1 MAGARHYLIIR
12 KPTLFASFR
21 LSFAW
26 LHTWFGL
33 VLGFVLMV
41 AFFFGSLSVF
51 DREIDRWALPQTRIE
66 PQPMPSFD
74 AILAS
79 RFSTITAPEP
89 EELAAAAR
97 RATQPLPVT
106 LKPAVFGAYT
116 THRDPVL
123 ALYVGFEVPN
133 STLPN
138 DLAYGSITIDPRD
151 GHVLPEYQ
159 LPLGSAFFYPM
170 HFSLHIT
177 WYDIG
182 YWIVALAAMSML
194 AAVVSGVVMHRKIFR
209 EFFTFRPGKKLLR
222 STLDLHNLTGVVALP
237 FHFLW
242 ALSGLIIF
250 AGIYFPVLDK
260 MLQPLVEQHER
271 EEAKHTGLDTKPSGT
286 PGTLASV
293 DSMMRTAKA
302 HWASRGVPGEVGFL
316 SVTHA
321 GSSNAYVSI
330 YRDSTDRVATAE
342 GLHFRG
348 STGRVIF
355 EDPPTGP
362 VETVNEF
369 LAGMHLQQ
377 FRHWTLRWLIFL
389 GGLLSSV
396 CIATGFIFWVEKRKH
411 AHARERFGGSRWV
424 DALAVTTVTG
434 MVVATMFVLV
444 MNRALPE
451 DLAHR
456 DLWEKCSFWLAWV
469 LTLVHATWRS
479 TAVLEARMSKAW
491 EEQSWAIA
499 VLGVLAVVLNA
510 ATTGD
515 HLGRT
520 LSAGYWPVAGVDL
533 MLLAFAGIAV
543 ISARKLQQR
552 AGNPA
557 PAPSTL
563 EEAEHA

>member
-1 MAGARHYLIIR
+1 
-12 KPTLFASFR
+12 LFANFR

-33 VLGFVLMV
+33 VLGFVLMA

-51 DREIDRWALPQTRIE
+51 DREIDRWALPETRIE

-74 AILAS
+74 TILAS
-79 RFSTITAPEP
+79 RFAEIAAPEP
-89 EELAAAAR
+89 EELAAASKR
-97 RATQPLPVT
+97 STQPLPEK
-106 LKPAVFGAYT
+106 LKPALFGAYT

-123 ALYVGFEVPN
+123 DVFVGFEVPN

-138 DLAYGSITIDPRD
+138 DLAYGSVVIDPRD
-151 GHVLPEYQ
+151 GRKLPKDR
-159 LPLGSAFFYPM
+159 LALGSAFFYPM
-170 HFSLHIT
+170 HYSLHFT

-182 YWIVALAAMSML
+182 MWIVGLAAMAML

-222 STLDLHNLTGVVALP
+222 GTLDLHNLTGVVALP

-250 AGIYFPVLDK
+250 AGVYFPVFDK

-271 EEAKHTGLDTKPSGT
+271 EEARHTGLDAEPSGV

-293 DSMMRTAKA
+293 DAMMIAAKD
-302 HWASRGVPGEVGFL
+302 HWVSRGVPGEVGYL
-316 SVTHA
+316 QVTHV

-342 GLHFRG
+342 GLHFQG

-355 EDPPTGP
+355 EDPPTGAA
-362 VETVNEF
+362 ETVNGF
-369 LAGMHLQQ
+369 LTGMHLQQ
-377 FRHWTLRWLIFL
+377 FRHWTLRWLIFV
-389 GGLLSSV
+389 GGLLSCV
-396 CIATGFIFWVEKRKH
+396 CITTGFIFFVEKRKH
-411 AHARERFGGSRWV
+411 VHARQGTSGSRWV

-434 MVVATMFVLV
+434 MMVATLATLV

-451 DLAHR
+451 DLANR
-456 DLWEKCSFWLAWV
+456 DLWEKSTFWIAW
-469 LTLVHATWRS
+469 LTALTHALWRS
-479 TAVLEARMSKAW
+479 AAVLQARMSKAW
-491 EEQSWAIA
+491 AEQSWAIA
-499 VLGVLAVVLNA
+499 ALGAVAVVLNA

-520 LSAGYWPVAGVDL
+520 LMAGYWPVAGVDL
-533 MLLAFAGIAV
+533 MLIASACAAA
-543 ISARKLQQR
+543 IAARKLR
-552 AGNPA
+552 ARAAEVVPVNPEVPDYA
-557 PAPSTL
+557 
-563 EEAEHA
+563 

>member
-1 MAGARHYLIIR
+1 M
-12 KPTLFASFR
+12 FANFR

-79 RFSTITAPEP
+79 RFSSITAPEP
-89 EELAAAAR
+89 EELAAAAAR
-97 RATQPLPVT
+97 VTQPLPEK
-106 LKPAVFGAYT
+106 LKPAIFGAYT

-123 ALYVGFEVPN
+123 GMYVGFEVPN
-133 STLPN
+133 STLPD

-151 GHVLPEYQ
+151 GQVLPKDQ
-159 LPLGSAFFYPM
+159 LALGSAFFYPM

-177 WYDIG
+177 WHDIG

-209 EFFTFRPGKKLLR
+209 EFFTFRPKKKLLR

-250 AGIYFPVLDK
+250 AGIYFPVLET

-271 EEAKHTGLDTKPSGT
+271 EEARHTGLDTKPSGV
-286 PGTLASV
+286 PGQLASV
-293 DSMMRTAKA
+293 DAMMAAAKA

-316 SVTHA
+316 SVTHV

-342 GLHFRG
+342 GLHFQG

-362 VETVNEF
+362 IETVHGF
-369 LAGMHLQQ
+369 LEGMHLQQ
-377 FRHWTLRWLIFL
+377 FKHWTLRWLIFV

-434 MVVATMFVLV
+434 MVVATLVVLV
-444 MNRALPE
+444 VNRLLPE
-451 DLAHR
+451 QLAHR
-456 DLWEKCSFWLAWV
+456 DLWEESSFWLAWL
-469 LTLVHATWRS
+469 LTLGHALWRS
-479 TAVLEARMSKAW
+479 AAVLEARMSKAW
-491 EEQSWAIA
+491 VEQCWAI
-499 VLGVLAVVLNA
+499 VLLGVLAVVLNA
-510 ATTGD
+510 VTTGD
-515 HLGRT
+515 HLVRT
-520 LSAGYWPVAGVDL
+520 LSDGYWPVAGVDL
-533 MLLAFAGIAV
+533 MLLAAAFIAA
-543 ISARKLQQR
+543 IAARKLQAR
-552 AGNPA
+552 AVAFVPEDPEVPDYA
-557 PAPSTL
+557 
-563 EEAEHA
+563 